1 MYLRSTNSEVNE
13 LSYSL
18 NFATLI
24 TMQVRYFLKKF
35 DWALVAIPAILIGLS
50 IATFYHLGTSS
61 AHIIQRQILFFTI
74 GLIAM
79 AIVSLF
85 DYRIFKNYST
95 ASVAIYLFTILLLLI
110 ALGAAKIRGVNSWLY
125 IGNYGFEPSELANLA
140 VIILLAKYFSQKHVS
155 IYDIR
160 HIVASGIYALVPAFL
175 TFIQPD
181 LGGAAIII
189 FIWATMLLASGIK
202 RKHFMVIVAI
212 GLIVMSLGWFLFLK
226 PYQKTRI
233 TTFLNPYL
241 DPRGEGYSIIQAK
254 TTVGSGQLWGS
265 MISRTTSAYPVLVP
279 EPYTDFTF
287 SVFAQKFGFWGVIL
301 VYGLLLALVYRISVI
316 ANSANNNFAK
326 LFSLG
331 FCILIVAH
339 VLVNSGMNIGLLPI
353 TGLPFSFLSYGGS
366 HLITLMIGLGIIE
379 SVRLHG

>member
-1 MYLRSTNSEVNE
+1 MTLR
-13 LSYSL
+13 
-18 NFATLI
+18 F
-24 TMQVRYFLKKF
+24 FLKKF
-35 DWALVAIPAILIGLS
+35 DWMVVVIPAILIGLS
-50 IATFYHLGTSS
+50 IATFYHLGISS
-61 AHIIQRQILFFTI
+61 AHIIQRQILFFVI
-74 GLIAM
+74 GLGFM
-79 AIVSLF
+79 LIVSLF

-95 ASVAIYLFTILLLLI
+95 ASVAIYLVTVFLLLI
-110 ALGAAKIRGVNSWLY
+110 VLGAESIRGVSSWLY
-125 IGNYGFEPSELANLA
+125 IGNYGFEPSELAKLA
-140 VIILLAKYFSQKHVS
+140 VVILLAKYFSQKHVA

-160 HIVASGIYALVPAFL
+160 HIIASGVYVIIPAFL
-175 TFIQPD
+175 IFIQPD
-181 LGGAAIII
+181 LGGAVIII
-189 FIWATMLLASGIK
+189 LIWAALLLASGIK
-202 RKHFMVIVAI
+202 RKHFLVIITI
-212 GLIVMSLGWFLFLK
+212 GLILMVSGWFLFLK

-254 TTVGSGQLWGS
+254 TTVGSGQFWGS
-265 MISRTTSAYPVLVP
+265 VVSGTTSAYPVLVP

-287 SVFAQKFGFWGVIL
+287 SVFAQKFGFWGVTL

-316 ANSANNNFAK
+316 ANTANNNFAK

-379 SVRLHG
+379 SIKLHG